1 MTIREN
7 TNFEP
12 YISCSL
18 IIQKCNDSPG
28 ARFPIMYLRITK
40 RKGHKSTCNFT
51 KIANYV
57 PPLILL
63 FSFLIWTFT
72 NCDLTREP
80 FQQKRDFCF
89 RVKWNYH
96 KIRTM
101 QSSSMFSIEI
111 NLQFLRICSITR
123 YSFQIIIVSLE
134 EKKEFPRISRSIF
147 LHFPTF
153 LFIYFLTKELEESV
167 HYWTSFYKLCEFST
181 RMEKNRWR

>member
-18 IIQKCNDSPG
+18 IIQKCNDSPD

-123 YSFQIIIVSLE
+123 YSFQINRIFE
-134 EKKEFPRISRSIF
+134 RKEGISSNKSIDF
-147 LHFPTF
+147 SSFSYV
-153 LFIYFLTKELEESV
+153 FIYLFFNER
-167 HYWTSFYKLCEFST
+167 T
-181 RMEKNRWR
+181 RRKRSLLDIVL